1 MSFGC
6 LFPATS
12 DNVKTTL
19 SQRCVSDVVAP
30 TKIRHCYNVAFSTSI
45 FRSDTNVVA
54 TLCFWDRFSN
64 ENLTTYQCHYD
75 SFLPKFVICLLM
87 PVFDKQN
94 WSCMRQCKAFTR
106 FAVHLKIYG
115 SLIGQ
120 RKEIFDLVSS
130 TDNQTYYYHS
140 LSNLV
145 RS

>member
-1 MSFGC
+1 MVAFSSRRRT
-6 LFPATS
+6 TS
-12 DNVKTTL
+12 K
-19 SQRCVSDVVAP
+19 QRCVSNVVAP
-30 TKIRHCYNVAFSTSI
+30 TKIRHCYNVVFSTSI

-54 TLCFWDRFSN
+54 TLCFWDRFFD

-75 SFLPKFVICLLM
+75 SFFFQSFAICLLI

-130 TDNQTYYYHS
+130 TDNQTYYYHL